1 MLEDSVSLYL
11 EDSDDERP
19 GEIEDEVSNTVPNA
33 ALSTT
38 RRVGIVKL
46 PSRYHD

>member
-11 EDSDDERP
+11 EDSDDEWP
-19 GEIEDEVSNTVPNA
+19 GEIQDEVSNTVPDA

-38 RRVGIVKL
+38 SRGRIVKL
-46 PSRYHD
+46 SS